1 MKTTK
6 KVRKTIS
13 VSPEVDK
20 ALQLLSKRF
29 KKSQSRIIEE
39 LVEEKVKE
47 LRKEERLKVFN
58 ELVEMTK
65 NLRGIVGNKRIQD
78 VNYPASKMRSFGWVY
93 TLFGVPYHHGRV
105 HSTPTPIYPAIQRN
119 SGATFSL
126 YTRL

>member
-1 MKTTK
+1 MKTVK

-47 LRKEERLKVFN
+47 LRKEERLKAFK

-65 NLRGIVGNKRIQD
+65 KLKGVIGDKRIQD
-78 VNYPASKMRSFGWVY
+78 IKEEMGSE
-93 TLFGVPYHHGRV
+93 L
-105 HSTPTPIYPAIQRN
+105 
-119 SGATFSL
+119 
-126 YTRL
+126 

>member
-1 MKTTK
+1 VKTTK
-6 KVRKTIS
+6 KVRKTINI
-13 VSPEVDK
+13 SPEVDK

-78 VNYPASKMRSFGWVY
+78 IKEEMGYE
-93 TLFGVPYHHGRV
+93 L
-105 HSTPTPIYPAIQRN
+105 
-119 SGATFSL
+119 
-126 YTRL
+126 